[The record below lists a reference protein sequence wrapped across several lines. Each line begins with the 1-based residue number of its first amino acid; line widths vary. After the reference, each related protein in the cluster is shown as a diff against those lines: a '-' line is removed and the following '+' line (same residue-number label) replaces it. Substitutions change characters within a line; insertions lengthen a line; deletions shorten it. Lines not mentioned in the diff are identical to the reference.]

1 MLVGRKQSERG
12 GEGGSTNNLN
22 KRQQKQVEKSANK
35 AQIISTNTQADPSPS
50 NQAQNV
56 VNKSNIEL
64 KRRGR
69 KRERDDIYFVKAINK
84 IKEIREQLKTAKA
97 DGISVKERQK
107 LRNQI
112 SAQQSR
118 IKKKEEVMF
127 LHRAVKDKDDKMKAL
142 IKCLTLTLQPDDL
155 IKIHSMM

>member
-1 MLVGRKQSERG
+1 M
-12 GEGGSTNNLN
+12 
-22 KRQQKQVEKSANK
+22 
-35 AQIISTNTQADPSPS
+35 
-50 NQAQNV
+50 
-56 VNKSNIEL
+56 VNKSNVEL

-142 IKCLTLTLQPDDL
+142 IKCLTLTL
-155 IKIHSMM
+155 

>member
-107 LRNQI
+107 LRN
-112 SAQQSR
+112 
-118 IKKKEEVMF
+118 
-127 LHRAVKDKDDKMKAL
+127 
-142 IKCLTLTLQPDDL
+142 
-155 IKIHSMM
+155 